1 MKTAEIVTLFEIAH
15 HKQCLIQVD
24 YKAVT
29 DMRELNS
36 NRSFNKII
44 IRIILIITHKK
55 KSANIKIHNNGFTKF
70 RMLLKIFQHCKYQI
84 PTRKKD

>member
-24 YKAVT
+24 YKVVT

-36 NRSFNKII
+36 NRFFNKTI
-44 IRIILIITHKK
+44 IRIILIITKK
-55 KSANIKIHNNGFTKF
+55 NSANIKIHNNGFTKF

>member
-1 MKTAEIVTLFEIAH
+1 MKTAEIATLFEIAH

-36 NRSFNKII
+36 NRFFNKII
-44 IRIILIITHKK
+44 IRMILIITKKTKK
-55 KSANIKIHNNGFTKF
+55 KQQT
-70 RMLLKIFQHCKYQI
+70 LKYITMDLPNFGCC
-84 PTRKKD
+84 

>member
-36 NRSFNKII
+36 NRFFNKII
-44 IRIILIITHKK
+44 IRMILIITKK
-55 KSANIKIHNNGFTKF
+55 KTK
-70 RMLLKIFQHCKYQI
+70 KNSKH
-84 PTRKKD
+84 

>member
-24 YKAVT
+24 YKVVT

-36 NRSFNKII
+36 NRFFNKTI
-44 IRIILIITHKK
+44 IRIILIITKK
-55 KSANIKIHNNGFTKF
+55 IQQT
-70 RMLLKIFQHCKYQI
+70 LKYITMDLPNFGCC
-84 PTRKKD
+84 

>member
-36 NRSFNKII
+36 NRFFNKII